1 MRLLVEI
8 FEVFTKFKDFQIV
21 SNEHCAPWTVL
32 SKVPCRLKPGH
43 NLVIE
48 ILPPADFPDQPSLL
62 VVKLEPNHPAHPG
75 HHLGEGLALLKLL
88 NLSFVTLP
96 HLQEDIYS

>member
-1 MRLLVEI
+1 MDCSLQGSMPSQTWAQLV
-8 FEVFTKFKDFQIV
+8 
-21 SNEHCAPWTVL
+21 L
-32 SKVPCRLKPGH
+32 
-43 NLVIE
+43 E
-48 ILPPADFPDQPSLL
+48 ILPPADLPDQPSLL
-62 VVKLEPNHPAHPG
+62 VVKLEPSHPAYPG

>member
-1 MRLLVEI
+1 MNIAHHGLLSPR
-8 FEVFTKFKDFQIV
+8 FHAV
-21 SNEHCAPWTVL
+21 SNLGTI
-32 SKVPCRLKPGH
+32 KLK
-43 NLVIE
+43 IE
-48 ILPPADFPDQPSLL
+48 ILQPADLPDQPGLL
-62 VVKLEPNHPAHPG
+62 VVKLEPSHLAHPG